1 MSKTILPNGFSQT
14 AIGTKT
20 VRIGW
25 DGTRDSVST
34 TVKLSLGFLPANC
47 VVKAIRGTLV
57 TAEGAAGNLL
67 LISTT
72 DGGSTNT
79 TRLTINANGTAG
91 TRTSVPAD
99 IDDVT
104 DGTSATGGVLG
115 LDTGTTPLELM
126 LMGDAVLDA
135 AQAVIDIEAYFG
147 PTIGDNGTA
156 GLSL

>member
-25 DGTRDSVST
+25 DGALNAVSAT
-34 TVKLSLGFLPANC
+34 AKLSLGFLPANC

-57 TAEGAAGNLL
+57 TAEGTAGNLL
-67 LISTT
+67 VISTT

-79 TRLTINANGTAG
+79 TLLTIDANGTAG
-91 TRTSVPAD
+91 TRTAVPANVD
-99 IDDVT
+99 
-104 DGTSATGGVLG
+104 ATAAVPTIGCV

-126 LMGDAVLDA
+126 LMGSALLNGA
-135 AQAVIDIEAYFG
+135 RAVIDIEAYFG
-147 PTIGDNGTA
+147 PTVGDDGTA
-156 GLSL
+156 FLSL

>member
-25 DGTRDSVST
+25 DGALNAVSD

-57 TAEGAAGNLL
+57 TAEGTAGNLL
-67 LISTT
+67 VISTT
-72 DGGSTNT
+72 DGGTTNT
-79 TRLTINANGTAG
+79 TLLTIDANGTAG
-91 TRTSVPAD
+91 TRTTVPTNVD
-99 IDDVT
+99 
-104 DGTSATGGVLG
+104 ATAAVSTIGCV
-115 LDTGTTPLELM
+115 LDTGTTALELM
-126 LMGDAVLDA
+126 LMGSALLNG

-147 PTIGDNGTA
+147 PTVGDDGTA
-156 GLSL
+156 FLSL